1 MRIMKKRITEMEKMC
16 TRLQDEVDQGRSEG
30 LERSIMDEDSGQALK
45 TLHRQTSTLEGQNQE
60 LVLRS
65 EDRETRIREFETSEE
80 DARAEL
86 ERLRLHN

>member
-1 MRIMKKRITEMEKMC
+1 MRIMKKRITELEKMC

-45 TLHRQTSTLEGQNQE
+45 TFHRRISTLEGQNRE